1 MIENFKISLKEID
14 KINLINEDDKNYR
27 IKNLEFFNQ
36 KGFPT
41 KKEEDWK
48 FSDLREIFYKNF
60 KKIDINYNH
69 PEENKFRQIED
80 FDHNYILLINGRL
93 ITSDFKFEDKNKI
106 KINNYKEENFSRE
119 KSNNPLICLNDAL
132 SNTGYNLEIDENY
145 KFEKVLVIY
154 NLFSEDLSEKV
165 LNNKNKITVNKNS
178 ELHTIEYTI
187 NKSKNK
193 FFNNTNEKV
202 IVNENSKFKNICI
215 QAGRSE
221 GYFHKFLN
229 GSIKSD
235 SQYSSFIF
243 SSGLRF
249 NKQDIKIDLEG
260 KNSNC
265 EIKSA
270 LFLNNDDHHEIKTLV
285 NHMVPNCK
293 SFQKIKNILKDGS
306 KGIFQGKVHVSKEA
320 QKTDA
325 YQISK
330 GLLLDQKSEFST
342 KPELEIYADDVK
354 CSHGS
359 TSGNIDEQAQYYLM
373 SRGLSKK
380 KATDLI
386 VKGFLADVISDIKNK
401 DLKKII
407 NSHLDEVINYEN

>member
-14 KINLINEDDKNYR
+14 KINLINQDDKNFR

-60 KKIDINYNH
+60 KKIDVNYNH

-178 ELHTIEYTI
+178 ELHTIEYTL
-187 NKSKNK
+187 NKSIIK

-270 LFLNNDDHHEIKTLV
+270 LFLNKDDHHEIKTLV

-293 SFQKIKNILKDGS
+293 SFQKIKSVLDSNA
-306 KGIFQGKVHVSKEA
+306 KGIYQGKIFVKDIA
-320 QKTDA
+320 QKTNA
-325 YQISK
+325 YQLSKALLISEN
-330 GLLLDQKSEFST
+330 SEFDS

-359 TSGNIDEQAQYYLM
+359 TSGNVDENSIHYLM
-373 SRGLSKK
+373 TRGLSKK
-380 KATDLI
+380 ESMQLLI
-386 VKGFLADVISDIKNK
+386 NGFLKEIISEIKSDTIKKFVENK
-401 DLKKII
+401 L
-407 NSHLDEVINYEN
+407 EFQVYGY

>member
-60 KKIDINYNH
+60 KKIDINNIH
-69 PEENKFRQIED
+69 HEENKFRLIKD
-80 FDHNYILLINGRL
+80 FDHNYILLINGRF
-93 ITSDFKFEDKNKI
+93 IRSDFKFEDKNKI
-106 KINNYKEENFSRE
+106 QITGYKEENFSRE
-119 KSNNPLICLNDAL
+119 KSNNPLICLNNAL
-132 SNTGYNLEIDENY
+132 SNEGYNLVIEKDY

-154 NLFSEDLSEKV
+154 NLFSEDLSEKI
-165 LNNKNKITVNKNS
+165 LNNKNKIILNKNS

-187 NKSKNK
+187 NRSKNK
-193 FFNNTNEKV
+193 FFNNTYEN
-202 IVNENSKFKNICI
+202 IILNENARFKNICI
-215 QAGRSE
+215 QASRSE
-221 GYFHKFLN
+221 GYFHKFLS

-235 SQYSSFIF
+235 SKYSSFIF
-243 SSGLRF
+243 SSGLKF

-260 KNSNC
+260 KNSEC

-270 LFLNNDDHHEIKTLV
+270 LFLNEEDHQEIKTLV
-285 NHMVPNCK
+285 NHLVPNCK
-293 SFQKIKNILKDGS
+293 SFQKIKSVLDSNA
-306 KGIFQGKVHVSKEA
+306 KGVYQGKIFVKDIA
-320 QKTDA
+320 QKTNA
-325 YQISK
+325 YQLSKALLISEN
-330 GLLLDQKSEFST
+330 SEFDS

-359 TSGNIDEQAQYYLM
+359 TSGNVDENSIHYLM
-373 SRGLSKK
+373 TRGLTKK
-380 KATDLI
+380 EATQLLI
-386 VKGFLADVISDIKNK
+386 NGFLKEIISEIKSDTIRKFVENK
-401 DLKKII
+401 L
-407 NSHLDEVINYEN
+407 EFQVYGY